1 VKAKHIFLSFLI
13 MPTCLLA
20 RVSTSDLQCKLQDL
34 CCCVQTL
41 CNTVDT
47 LGDLVAVLEIEV
59 AILNE
64 VTGEIIRVC
73 PETGTYTIS
82 EPGLYKLSRDIT
94 CCIVIDADN
103 VELDLNSHT
112 ITGLSCDSVIQIND
126 TRQNI
131 EIKNGTLV
139 GNGSNSGI
147 TTGVNSANIVIH
159 DVNLSNFGPNGTP
172 DRAGI
177 FFTTGTNNSRVYDCL
192 IKTSSRC
199 IELQDSNN
207 NIIENC
213 IMQDF
218 TAYGVFITGGINNQ
232 ILSCLVGDCV
242 DLPLNGGINIE
253 GSDGTFVFN
262 CVVKNIVDLT
272 GTFAGIRAD
281 NSPNTTFDQCL
292 AHDISSPLAG
302 VQVNGITV
310 GAGANCRITHNHVFN
325 IKATNGNAVATGIA
339 NKWGGGPQIV
349 SHNTVHDIYGG
360 NGSIGENVGINC
372 RGVGGRTIT
381 GNRVFNIVSTGDV
394 LGLNAGIYDN
404 GNSLYGNSSFNV
416 TNGNQY
422 RPAPFTKGGAN
433 GNWD

>member
-1 VKAKHIFLSFLI
+1 MKVKHIFLSFLI
-13 MPTCLLA
+13 MPTFLLA

-47 LGDLVAVLEIEV
+47 LGDRVAVLEIEV

-159 DVNLSNFGPNGTP
+159 DVNLSNFGPSGTP

-199 IELQDSNN
+199 IELQGSNN

-213 IMQDF
+213 IVRAS
-218 TAYGVFITGGINNQ
+218 TYY
-232 ILSCLVGDCV
+232 
-242 DLPLNGGINIE
+242 LN
-253 GSDGTFVFN
+253 
-262 CVVKNIVDLT
+262 C
-272 GTFAGIRAD
+272 
-281 NSPNTTFDQCL
+281 
-292 AHDISSPLAG
+292 
-302 VQVNGITV
+302 
-310 GAGANCRITHNHVFN
+310 
-325 IKATNGNAVATGIA
+325 
-339 NKWGGGPQIV
+339 
-349 SHNTVHDIYGG
+349 
-360 NGSIGENVGINC
+360 
-372 RGVGGRTIT
+372 
-381 GNRVFNIVSTGDV
+381 
-394 LGLNAGIYDN
+394 
-404 GNSLYGNSSFNV
+404 
-416 TNGNQY
+416 
-422 RPAPFTKGGAN
+422 
-433 GNWD
+433 